1 MQVDGSGF
9 LTGNCKMQTV
19 NLLLDGNIMKSY
31 IRIYSILFFLFVLTM
46 SPTNRVCAETGEM
59 KKSGIDDTV
68 KRSEKEKS
76 VSINFNDVDIR
87 VFIKFI
93 SELTGKNFV
102 VDQKVKGKVT
112 IISPE
117 KISIKEAF
125 KVFES
130 VLEVHGY
137 ASVRAGEIYKVIPL
151 RNARS
156 KNIETKLKK
165 EADATEDKIVTQL
178 IPLRYADSLEIKKL
192 FAPMVPKSSSI
203 LAYSPSNILIITDL
217 YSNIKRLLKIL
228 SAIDVTGMGR
238 ELSVIPLEYADSVK
252 LEKIL
257 TSVFKTDNKKKKA
270 VSTSK
275 IKFMAYER
283 TNVLVVLATEDEAVR
298 IKELIRILDRETPV
312 GKEKV
317 RVFFLENAVAEDMAK
332 VLQELSKKVGS
343 PKDKDM
349 PVISDEV
356 KITPDKAT
364 NSLIIMAGND
374 EYKIIEDVIKQL
386 DIPRSMVYIEALIVE
401 VNVDKDFRLGTE
413 WMAGGKTRYD
423 NDKTAAFGGGFTS
436 KEKWGGPSVTE
447 EDNLVLTSGF
457 SMGIFGETIE
467 IGGIAFPNISS
478 IIQAYKKDK
487 DVSILSTPQ
496 ILTTD
501 NEEAKINV
509 GKNIPFQTR
518 TSTSDND
525 TYNSFEYRD
534 VGKTL
539 IITPHIS
546 QDRMVRLKLS
556 LEVTSCVSEFPQND
570 SRPTTL
576 KRTIDTSVIV
586 KDKKTV
592 VLGGLIDD
600 TASITEYKVPCIG
613 DIPVLGWAFKSRAKN
628 NDRTNLFVFLTPH
641 VVQNASEAKE
651 IYNKKQGHID
661 KIKEGKIKMYQDRV
675 KSRLENVPEQADKIE
690 KKPDTAKDNKTD

>member
-1 MQVDGSGF
+1 MQQTEIVIFF
-9 LTGNCKMQTV
+9 LNRKP
-19 NLLLDGNIMKSY
+19 LLNGNIMKSY
-31 IRIYSILFFLFVLTM
+31 FKIYSILFFLFI
-46 SPTNRVCAETGEM
+46 PTLFPANLISAESRDI
-59 KKSGIDDTV
+59 KKSGIDETV
-68 KRSEKEKS
+68 KKSEKEES
-76 VSINFNDVDIR
+76 VSINFNDVDIK

-102 VDQKVKGKVT
+102 VNQKVKGKVT
-112 IISPE
+112 IISPG
-117 KISIKEAF
+117 KVSIKEAF

-137 ASVRAGEIYKVIPL
+137 AAVRSGEIYKVISL
-151 RNARS
+151 LSARS
-156 KNIETKLKK
+156 KNVETKLTK
-165 EADATEDKIVTQL
+165 ETDATEDKIVTQL

-192 FAPMVPKSSSI
+192 FGSMVSKSSSI

-228 SAIDVTGMGR
+228 SAIDITGMGR

-257 TSVFKTDNKKKKA
+257 TAVFKTDNKRKKA
-270 VSTSK
+270 AFTSK
-275 IKFMAYER
+275 IKVMAYER
-283 TNVLVVLATEDEAVR
+283 TNVLIVLATEDEAVR
-298 IKELIRILDRETPV
+298 IKELIKILDKETPM
-312 GKEKV
+312 GKEKIH
-317 RVFFLENAVAEDMAK
+317 VFFLENAVAEDMAK
-332 VLQELSKKVGS
+332 VLQELSKKGGS
-343 PKDKDM
+343 QKGKSM

-364 NSLIIMAGND
+364 NSLIIMASKD
-374 EYKIIEDVIKQL
+374 EYKAIEDVIKQL

-413 WMAGGKTRYD
+413 WLAGGKTRYD
-423 NDKTAAFGGGFTS
+423 HDKTAVFGGGFTS
-436 KEKWGGPSVTE
+436 GGIGGGDPSGLQGTTA
-447 EDNLVLTSGF
+447 VLPPGF

-467 IGGIAFPNISS
+467 IGGIVFPNISS

-518 TSTSDND
+518 TSTAEND
-525 TYNSFEYRD
+525 TYNSFEYKD

-539 IITPHIS
+539 IITPNIS
-546 QDRMVRLKLS
+546 QDRMVRLELS
-556 LEVTSCVSEFPQND
+556 LEVTSLESTTD
-570 SRPTTL
+570 YKPTTL
-576 KRTIDTSVIV
+576 KRTIDTVIIV
-586 KDKKTV
+586 KDKSTV

-600 TASITEYKVPCIG
+600 ISSITEYKVPCIG
-613 DIPVLGWAFKSRAKN
+613 DIPVLGWVFKSRAKGN
-628 NDRTNLFVFLTPH
+628 TKTNLFVFLTPH

-675 KSRLENVPEQADKIE
+675 KSLPENVPETLIE
-690 KKPDTAKDNKTD
+690 EKNTPILQNK

>member
-1 MQVDGSGF
+1 
-9 LTGNCKMQTV
+9 
-19 NLLLDGNIMKSY
+19 
-31 IRIYSILFFLFVLTM
+31 
-46 SPTNRVCAETGEM
+46 
-59 KKSGIDDTV
+59 
-68 KRSEKEKS
+68 
-76 VSINFNDVDIR
+76 
-87 VFIKFI
+87 
-93 SELTGKNFV
+93 
-102 VDQKVKGKVT
+102 
-112 IISPE
+112 
-117 KISIKEAF
+117 
-125 KVFES
+125 
-130 VLEVHGY
+130 
-137 ASVRAGEIYKVIPL
+137 
-151 RNARS
+151 
-156 KNIETKLKK
+156 
-165 EADATEDKIVTQL
+165 
-178 IPLRYADSLEIKKL
+178 
-192 FAPMVPKSSSI
+192 
-203 LAYSPSNILIITDL
+203 
-217 YSNIKRLLKIL
+217 
-228 SAIDVTGMGR
+228 
-238 ELSVIPLEYADSVK
+238 
-252 LEKIL
+252 
-257 TSVFKTDNKKKKA
+257 
-270 VSTSK
+270 
-275 IKFMAYER
+275 MAYER

-332 VLQELSKKVGS
+332 VLQELSKKGGS
-343 PKDKDM
+343 PKDKGM

-401 VNVDKDFRLGTE
+401 VNVDKDFHLGTE

-423 NDKTAAFGGGFTS
+423 HDKTAIFGGGFTS
-436 KEKWGGPSVTE
+436 QGIGKGDKSVIQG
-447 EDNLVLTSGF
+447 DNPVLPPGF

-518 TSTSDND
+518 TSTTDND
-525 TYNSFEYRD
+525 TYNSFEYKD

-556 LEVTSCVSEFPQND
+556 LEVTALESTTDF
-570 SRPTTL
+570 RPTTL
-576 KRTIDTSVIV
+576 KRTIDTAVIV

-592 VLGGLIDD
+592 VVVRFGADHREIP
-600 TASITEYKVPCIG
+600 EYKVPCIG
-613 DIPVLGWAFKSRAKN
+613 DIPVLGWAFKSRAKDN
-628 NDRTNLFVFLTPH
+628 ARTNLFVFLTPH